1 MRRFIKKVA
10 AVLLIPLTRWYLRKK
25 RLYTRGEVTVAVFPG
40 VFHPGLFS
48 STLLLLEYIEAKISA
63 GETLLEVGSGSGLI
77 SVVAAKSGL
86 DVTAIDISKTAI
98 ENTIANASENNVSI
112 KVVQSDL
119 FSNLSSQT
127 FDWVIINPPYYARNP
142 ENDADRAWYCGEDF
156 KYFKDLFK
164 QLPNFIGVQSKVVMV
179 LTLECN
185 LTEIFRIAREAG
197 CEFSLIAEKKA
208 FFDGKDMLYQLRYNI

>member
-1 MRRFIKKVA
+1 MRRFIKNVA

-25 RLYTRGEVTVAVFPG
+25 RFYTRGEVTVAVLPG

-48 STLLLLEYIEAKISA
+48 STVFLLDYIEAKISP

-77 SVVAAKSGL
+77 SVIAARSGL

-98 ENTIANASENNVSI
+98 ENTIANANENYVSI
-112 KVVQSDL
+112 KAVQSDL
-119 FSNLSSQT
+119 FANLSTQT

-142 ENDADRAWYCGEDF
+142 EDDADYAWYCGEDF

-164 QLPNFIGVQSKVVMV
+164 QLTNFVDAHSKVVMV
-179 LTLECN
+179 LTLECD
-185 LTEIFRIAREAG
+185 LIEIFRIAKAAG
-197 CEFSLIAEKKA
+197 FELLLLKEKKA